1 MANTYTLIEAKTL
14 TTTTASVTFSSIPA
28 TYTDLKIMWSG
39 RTTNSGVVSGTTL
52 TLNGS
57 NTDSTKYLQGDGSAA
72 ASGSSATLN
81 AGVADGNTATAS
93 TFSNGDVYIPNY
105 TSTNSKSFS
114 VDAVTENNAT
124 SAYTYLGA
132 SLSTLAT
139 AITTITIAPN
149 DASSF
154 VQYSTFYLYGI
165 KNS

>member
-57 NTDSTKYLQGDGSAA
+57 NTDSTRYLQGDGSAI
-72 ASGSSATLN
+72 ASGSSAALN
-81 AGVADGNTATAS
+81 AGVSGGNTATAS

-114 VDAVTENNAT
+114 VDAVTENNST
-124 SAYTYLGA
+124 SAFTYLGA

-139 AITTITIAPN
+139 AITSITIAPN